1 MGSSSFSGRA
11 GELSRQSSKQQ
22 RPAAMTTSTSFN
34 KSSNPDS
41 KQLQAYGL
49 SGKHKQAGPMQRFLK
64 QYSLDRKGLFA
75 P

>member
-22 RPAAMTTSTSFN
+22 RPAVMSTSTSLN
-34 KSSNPDS
+34 KGSNTDGR
-41 KQLQAYGL
+41 QLQAHGL
-49 SGKHKQAGPMQRFLK
+49 SGKQKQAGPMQRFLK